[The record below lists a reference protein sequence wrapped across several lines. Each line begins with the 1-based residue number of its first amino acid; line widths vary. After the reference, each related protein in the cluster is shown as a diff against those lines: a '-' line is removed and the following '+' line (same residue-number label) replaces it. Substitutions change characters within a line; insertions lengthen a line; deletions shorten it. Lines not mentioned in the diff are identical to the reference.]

1 MSDPAVQAVAALTI
15 LAAVL
20 RFARLGHQGF
30 WFDEGNTAL
39 LVHLSP
45 GKMLGLIPQSESTP
59 PLYYSVAWVWARI
72 FGFGEAGLRSLSA
85 LAGVLVVPVAYGA
98 AYKLVSRR
106 AGVIAAALAACNP
119 LLIWYSQEARSY
131 ELLVLL
137 SGLSLLAF
145 AFVLAEPR
153 GRAVAG
159 WVLASALA
167 LATHYYAILVVI
179 PEAAWLLYVH
189 RRERR
194 VQVAI
199 AVVAA
204 CGLALIPLA
213 LSQNGTGNAN
223 WIGKIALAPR
233 LGQLL
238 PQFLLGF
245 GAPAQ
250 EPLQRLSEACVLVA
264 LAMLALRSADRRARY
279 GALVSGV
286 VLAAGLVLNLLL
298 VAGGVDDL
306 ITRNV
311 LALWLPAAVLVT
323 AGLASPPALRSRTGL
338 LGAGLAAAICVI
350 GVIAA
355 VGVASDRNLQR
366 PDWRAVARALGPRPS
381 AAGRVILIQDYRTLL
396 PLSLYLKRLKF
407 WRRQP
412 SETVGE
418 FDVVAIS
425 APRVKLCWWGAACN
439 LTPSKLQPVYSI
451 PGFVE
456 ASRKRAYQ
464 FTIVRMLATHPVTL
478 TRAIVADALTS
489 TRPSRD
495 GLILQR

>member
-1 MSDPAVQAVAALTI
+1 LVSDPAAQTVLVLTI
-15 LAAVL
+15 LAAIL
-20 RFARLGHQGF
+20 RFVGLGHQGF

-45 GKMLGLIPQSESTP
+45 GRMLGLIPQSESTP
-59 PLYYSVAWVWARI
+59 PLYYCLAWGWARI

-85 LAGVLVVPVAYGA
+85 LAGVCVVPVAFA
-98 AYKLVSRR
+98 AGRKLISVR
-106 AGVIAAALAACNP
+106 AGVIAAAFAACNP

-145 AFVLAEPR
+145 AHVAVDAAPST
-153 GRAVAG
+153 RAVVA
-159 WVLASALA
+159 WVVASALA
-167 LATHYYAILVVI
+167 LATHYYAFLVVV

-189 RRERR
+189 RRDRR
-194 VQVAI
+194 VLAGI

-238 PQFLLGF
+238 PQFLMGF
-245 GAPAQ
+245 GGPVHELLA
-250 EPLQRLSEACVLVA
+250 RLSELSVLAALGLLA
-264 LAMLALRSADRRARY
+264 LARARRR
-279 GALVSGV
+279 GALVAGG
-286 VLAAGLVLNLLL
+286 LAACGLVLNLLL
-298 VAGGVDDL
+298 VAGGIDDL

-311 LALWLPAAVLVT
+311 LSLWLPAALLV
-323 AGLASPPALRSRTGL
+323 AGGLASAPALRSRAGL
-338 LGAGLAAAICVI
+338 LGAAVATALCVI
-350 GVIAA
+350 GVVAA
-355 VGVASDRNLQR
+355 IGVAADRGLQR
-366 PDWRAVARALGPRPS
+366 PDWRAVARVLGPRPAS
-381 AAGRVILIQDYRTLL
+381 AGRVILIQEYRTLL
-396 PLSLYLKRLKF
+396 PLSLYLKGLHF

-412 SETVGE
+412 SERVAE
-418 FDVVAIS
+418 FDIVTIA

-439 LTPSKLQPVYSI
+439 LTPSPAQRTYSI

-456 ASRKRAYQ
+456 VSRRRAYQ
-464 FTIVRMLATHPVTL
+464 FTVIRMVARRPVTL
-478 TRAIVADALTS
+478 THAVLASAITATKLS
-489 TRPSRD
+489 HD
-495 GLILQR
+495 GLIVQR